1 MIDRQGKKTGRRPFD
16 FLDMKMYKSK
26 EVKIY
31 KDIFRKGQRD
41 KIKLSLIKLLQIL
54 FLGTK
59 TSSEAMLL
67 PETYYETMYVE
78 TMIV

>member
-1 MIDRQGKKTGRRPFD
+1 MIDRQGKKTGRQPFD

-41 KIKLSLIKLLQIL
+41 KIQTLINKALTNIIL
-54 FLGTK
+54 GDENFIISPVT
-59 TSSEAMLL
+59 A
-67 PETYYETMYVE
+67 
-78 TMIV
+78 